1 MSSSKLAEM
10 AEQSGMPVEEFYLEL
25 RRDYATHVSLLL
37 DDTPPGIVH
46 EYTANFENYRIVVK
60 SYKEQL
66 N

>member
-1 MSSSKLAEM
+1 MSSKLAEM
-10 AEQSGMPVEEFYLEL
+10 AELSGMTIEDFYLEL

-37 DDTPPGIVH
+37 EDTQPGIVH
-46 EYTANFENYRIVVK
+46 EYSCSFGTHRIVVK